1 MMKNVDDYLGEL
13 LAQQPH
19 LPPHTVGLADA
30 LGAISAQPVRAQH
43 PIPLFDN
50 SAMDGYAVHAQDVQ
64 TASPSSP
71 VELPVTADIPAGA
84 TTQSHVA
91 GGSAARIMTGAPM
104 PTGAD
109 LIVPVEHTDAG
120 VSTVQI
126 MGRGGDFVRPAGGDL
141 QRGDVVVEAGVR
153 LGARHLAS
161 AASAGH
167 GQLSVYPKP
176 RVAVISTGSEL
187 KAPGEALE
195 FGQIPNSNS
204 AMVAASLA
212 HEAHVV
218 DYGAVADEAHALK
231 EVLDRV
237 EADAVI
243 LTGGVSVGAYDVV
256 KELLATQP
264 GMWFGPVAM
273 QPGKPQGFGSYRGM
287 SVFTLPGNPV
297 SVYVSLHMLVRPA
310 LAHMCGAGEV
320 RPSFRTA
327 VAGEGWGC
335 PPARVQFIPVR
346 VKGQDDEGRLVVVPA
361 SSGGSGSHLIGTL
374 ARAEGLARV
383 EADVDEV
390 VAGDRVLFWEER

>member
-1 MMKNVDDYLGEL
+1 N
-13 LAQQPH
+13 
-19 LPPHTVGLADA
+19 
-30 LGAISAQPVRAQH
+30 
-43 PIPLFDN
+43 
-50 SAMDGYAVHAQDVQ
+50 
-64 TASPSSP
+64 
-71 VELPVTADIPAGA
+71 
-84 TTQSHVA
+84 
-91 GGSAARIMTGAPM
+91 
-104 PTGAD
+104 
-109 LIVPVEHTDAG
+109 LIVPVEQTDAG
-120 VSTVQI
+120 VDEVQI
-126 MGRGGDFVRPAGGDL
+126 MGRGGDFVRPAGGDVH
-141 QRGDVVVEAGVR
+141 RGDEVVEAGVR
-153 LGARHLAS
+153 LSARHIAS

-167 GQLSVYPKP
+167 GRVSVYPKP

-231 EVLDRV
+231 NVLDSV

-273 QPGKPQGFGSYRGM
+273 QPGKPQGFGTYRGM

-346 VKGQDDEGRLVVVPA
+346 VKGQDDEGRLIVVPA